1 MKSHHTIT
9 SSPGGGASGKESPCN
24 TGDRRDPGSIP
35 GSGRSS
41 GYSCLENAR
50 EKETWWTKVHR
61 FPKIWT
67 GLKQHFMLAE
77 SEEEQKSL
85 LMKVKVENEKLA

>member
-1 MKSHHTIT
+1 MVVLVVKNPPAIQETEEILVRYL
-9 SSPGGGASGKESPCN
+9 AQE
-24 TGDRRDPGSIP
+24 DPLV
-35 GSGRSS
+35 
-41 GYSCLENAR
+41 YSCLENAR
-50 EKETWWTKVHR
+50 EKETWWTRVHR

-67 GLKQHFMLAE
+67 GLKQHFMLVE